1 MAAIYWARPDRVFYA
16 NDKHAAALAGFDD
29 EFIYEELALPI
40 ENRKLEIQQL
50 RVDEA
55 GVALAMW
62 DELENR
68 VPY

>member
-1 MAAIYWARPDRVFYA
+1 MRSWRYR
-16 NDKHAAALAGFDD
+16 
-29 EFIYEELALPI
+29 YEELALPI